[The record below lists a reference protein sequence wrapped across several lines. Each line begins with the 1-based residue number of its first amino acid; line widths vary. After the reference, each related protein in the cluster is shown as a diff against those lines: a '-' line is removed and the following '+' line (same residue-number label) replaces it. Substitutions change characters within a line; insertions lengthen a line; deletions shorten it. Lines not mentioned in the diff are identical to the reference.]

1 MSRFQGFHPAP
12 LPLPA
17 QNNCAPLSASTA
29 SSASS
34 HLLKR
39 NGKTGLVRQIVN
51 YRGKKTH
58 GSGRSRR
65 SGGSHTPWFGS
76 FPCSSSEG
84 HSLPDGCVDS
94 QAKQ

>member
-1 MSRFQGFHPAP
+1 MSRFHGFRPAP
-12 LPLPA
+12 LSLPM
-17 QNNCAPLSASTA
+17 QKSCVSLSASTA

-39 NGKTGLVRQIVN
+39 NEKTGWVRQIVN
-51 YRGKKTH
+51 YRGGKTC
-58 GSGRSRR
+58 GSRRSRR

-84 HSLPDGCVDS
+84 HSLLDECVDS